1 MAALATLSDVQAR
14 LTRTIASGETARV
27 RALIDDASA
36 AIITESGQDVI
47 RAETEARLMTRNI
60 NRELVVVLP
69 QRPVNSITSVA
80 DINGNAV
87 TYVWDGATK
96 LTLTS
101 SADTVHSDTLDR
113 SLRYVDVTY
122 DHGYDDANDTRN
134 VLGTVAGV
142 VANVVARAFGTP
154 AEETG
159 KTAETIG
166 PYSYSI
172 GAGAAQGGF
181 GLMSSEWKTIK
192 RALGRRRAGTIQL

>member
-1 MAALATLSDVQAR
+1 MAALATVSDVQAR
-14 LTRTIASGETARV
+14 LTRTITSGETARV

-36 AIITESGQDVI
+36 AIITESGQDVL
-47 RAETEARLMTRNI
+47 RAETTARLGVRNI
-60 NRELVVVLP
+60 NRELVVTLP
-69 QRPVNSITSVA
+69 QRPVNSITSVE

-96 LTLTS
+96 LTLYGRT
-101 SADTVHSDTLDR
+101 DVVHTDTLDR

-122 DHGYDDANDTRN
+122 DHGYDDTNDVRG

-142 VANVVARAFGTP
+142 VASVVARAFGTP

-159 KTAETIG
+159 KTAESLGT
-166 PYSYSI
+166 YSYSI

-181 GLMSSEWKTIK
+181 GLMTAEWKVIK
-192 RALGRRRAGTIQL
+192 RALGRRRAGTIPL